1 MNAFPVLDAQRCS
14 RMVCRPRR
22 RGAHLTGGEILGDLN
37 PGSVVDVPNLIAG
50 ITVGILKLVA
60 AVWVVHPGRIRAAIA
75 WLGILA
81 GFAPFAWLF
90 WIALNTAAADAIALA
105 AVPTVLAVLA
115 GARMAAARARA

>member
-1 MNAFPVLDAQRCS
+1 
-14 RMVCRPRR
+14 MVCRPRR

-90 WIALNTAAADAIALA
+90 WIALNTASRRCHRPRRGPDRARRAGRRPHGNSQGAALS
-105 AVPTVLAVLA
+105 LAVRDAA
-115 GARMAAARARA
+115 GR

>member
-1 MNAFPVLDAQRCS
+1 MKPS
-14 RMVCRPRR
+14 RSLTLNVA
-22 RGAHLTGGEILGDLN
+22 RGWYAILGAGALIVTGSEIRGDLN
-37 PGSVVDVPNLIAG
+37 PGSLVDVPNLIAG
-50 ITVGILKLVA
+50 LAVGILALAA
-60 AVWVVHPGRIRAAIA
+60 AVWVVDPGRMRAAIA